1 MFSKQLIIAL
11 QRAEEVMRD
20 PNSDFV
26 TQGEHLAAVKDLS
39 EKDYS
44 AVVARSGISGRKA
57 YYWVAI
63 HRSFRGL
70 GIPKD
75 RLRKIGWTKLK
86 DLTAHV
92 TKDNVKD
99 LLKLA
104 ETHTG
109 KDLERLLQ
117 GEEVLGR
124 ARAVNL
130 RLTAEQYDV
139 LEKAMLRFGAL
150 RAGRGLEAKEEAIV
164 AMAAKL
170 LEE

>member
-1 MFSKQLIIAL
+1 MKKTAELLAKADEVL
-11 QRAEEVMRD
+11 KDRA
-20 PNSDFV
+20 SDFIDV
-26 TQGEHLAAVKDLS
+26 G
-39 EKDYS
+39 S
-44 AVVARSGISGRKA
+44 ALRRLQDVDGDEYKSVIAKHKLGSRQA
-57 YYWVAI
+57 YYWVSIDRA
-63 HRSFRGL
+63 FEGL

-109 KDLERLLQ
+109 KDLERLMQ

-130 RLTAEQYDV
+130 RFPPEDYELLHE
-139 LEKAMLRFGAL
+139 AMLKFGAIP
-150 RAGRGLEAKEEAIV
+150 AGRGLEAKEDAII
-164 AMAAKL
+164 AMVKQVL
-170 LEE
+170 GKE